1 MGFVQGG
8 ESFSFQIK
16 FEPTPQLLQHCK
28 KYLKHRDDLIR
39 EIVSAAAVEAGQD
52 AESAAA
58 AAAAADTSSVQW
70 AHIAHEIQVPLQ
82 LDVRATARHISSDI
96 RSTNIDFACGNCDM
110 SPRCPSRRRLCFTC
124 CARVCRR
131 LTLVSP
137 LVL

>member
-8 ESFSFQIK
+8 DSFSFQIK

-82 LDVRATARHISSDI
+82 LDVSSCTYL
-96 RSTNIDFACGNCDM
+96 RYSTNIDLACGN
-110 SPRCPSRRRLCFTC
+110 
-124 CARVCRR
+124 
-131 LTLVSP
+131 
-137 LVL
+137 

>member
-8 ESFSFQIK
+8 DGFSFQIK
-16 FEPTPQLLQHCK
+16 FEPTLQLLQHCK

-82 LDVRATARHISSDI
+82 LDV
-96 RSTNIDFACGNCDM
+96 
-110 SPRCPSRRRLCFTC
+110 SP
-124 CARVCRR
+124 
-131 LTLVSP
+131 
-137 LVL
+137 

>member
-8 ESFSFQIK
+8 DGFSFQIK

-70 AHIAHEIQVPLQ
+70 AHIAHEILVPLQ
-82 LDVRATARHISSDI
+82 LDV
-96 RSTNIDFACGNCDM
+96 
-110 SPRCPSRRRLCFTC
+110 SP
-124 CARVCRR
+124 
-131 LTLVSP
+131 
-137 LVL
+137 